1 MQRNFSHINSNLIA
15 EAITAKTQHALAD
28 NDARMMLREFGI
40 YDWYYSRAL
49 FESEVTNNNDW
60 DEVKDLLGQM
70 GRITGTLLKKL
81 TQIGKKKVAQLCVKR
96 GREIFMENKDI
107 AAAIKYTFWS
117 LLFFTIGYTGNMFKE
132 LYNEHP
138 IVPGTQIEYNTDENG
153 TDTMTVTNSRGGQF
167 TVQAKGEETPKIV
180 NVKKSDT
187 PVEKMKSDVES
198 SSSSK
203 SNNNNI
209 SPIMLLKPGQKHP
222 DFYHGS
228 NEIYKAIAEVE
239 QFVDHI
245 YDAKSGSTK
254 QIRKE
259 DMMNMKKD
267 LTIGYGHKL
276 TREER
281 KKMSFNTRWSKEK
294 AFTVFKK
301 DIKKHETYLNAN
313 LRRLSY
319 YDKVKFSQGFI
330 DGFLSISY
338 NMGPG
343 NVTGTKTR
351 QMSEFFRRLN
361 NCRIDKKNGC
371 VDKSDVYFTISQI
384 RNQNIT
390 EPGHI
395 ARREQECQIAQQLGD
410 KINPEL
416 YNLKKVTNSKS

>member
-1 MQRNFSHINSNLIA
+1 MQRNFSHINLDMIA

-132 LYNEHP
+132 RYNEHP

-228 NEIYKAIAEVE
+228 NEIYKAILFDKLNVNEGMIMENYVAQTLKSKGYELFYYSKNDNDVIENNMEVDFIIVQDKKLNPIE
-239 QFVDHI
+239 V
-245 YDAKSGSTK
+245 KSGNYKKHTSIDRFKDKFKKSVGT
-254 QIRKE
+254 RYVLHT
-259 DMMNMKKD
+259 KD
-267 LTIGYGHKL
+267 LKVEG
-276 TREER
+276 
-281 KKMSFNTRWSKEK
+281 
-294 AFTVFKK
+294 
-301 DIKKHETYLNAN
+301 DIVYLPLYMA
-313 LRRLSY
+313 
-319 YDKVKFSQGFI
+319 I
-330 DGFLSISY
+330 FL
-338 NMGPG
+338 
-343 NVTGTKTR
+343 
-351 QMSEFFRRLN
+351 
-361 NCRIDKKNGC
+361 
-371 VDKSDVYFTISQI
+371 
-384 RNQNIT
+384 
-390 EPGHI
+390 
-395 ARREQECQIAQQLGD
+395 
-410 KINPEL
+410 
-416 YNLKKVTNSKS
+416 